1 MKYHNDD
8 IPLQILDNYPAH
20 SSASFV
26 LVINT
31 SLRVKLKQIASPLTI
46 SKNIPTN
53 ILTNISTNISNQL
66 HHSDLPE
73 SFHSLTTQESIQN
86 SKTETNFGEKNS
98 PASVNSLNSI
108 LNSKSNFVVCTCG
121 QIFSESKSDSPQRNL
136 LFGKCIWRSN
146 KMIKS

>member
-1 MKYHNDD
+1 MIFHCKFLTT
-8 IPLQILDNYPAH
+8 IQLTAVQVL
-20 SSASFV
+20 

-136 LFGKCIWRSN
+136 LFGKCI
-146 KMIKS
+146 

>member
-1 MKYHNDD
+1 MYNNDD